1 MLNRRQFISAMA
13 AATAMTAVPSC
24 FASSTRLSHKERVD
38 RALRGEDVDRPPF
51 SFWHH
56 YKRPTAQLEAQDHLE
71 FHRRYDTDFV
81 KVMNDFDYPR
91 STTGK
96 WYELEPLK
104 TPYPEQLHT
113 LELVRDGL
121 QGDAYFID
129 TLYGPYMTAML
140 LLAAEPGFAGKKD
153 SEDRSDVISSIHS
166 FQKENTAG
174 WEQAMEA
181 ITQSTINHIRRS
193 QEIGCS
199 GTLVSI
205 FNATSKF
212 GSVSDYERYS
222 RPYDKRVLAA
232 LADTKLT
239 LLHLHTL
246 ETPYLDQFE
255 DSRPRSSTTRSRRA
269 AFPSQR
275 SARFTRRRSPVEWM
289 KWTLIGSRRKKSVS
303 SGRWRGSRRE
313 ANTSLP
319 QAARFPM
326 RRPTPNSPVCR
337 VRWASSPLGRKW
349 RGVLPSLALLGV
361 FVFFV
366 PGHLNGLELGLI

>member
-13 AATAMTAVPSC
+13 AATAMTAVPSS
-24 FASSTRLSHKERVD
+24 FASSAPLTHKERVD
-38 RALRGEDVDRPPF
+38 RALQGEDVDRPPF
-51 SFWHH
+51 SLWHH
-56 YKRPTAQLEAQDHLE
+56 YKRPTAELEAQDHLE

-91 STTGK
+91 SKNGK

-104 TPYPEQLHT
+104 TPYPEQLRT

-121 QGDAYFID
+121 HGDAYFID

-140 LLAAEPGFAGKKD
+140 LLAAEPEFAGKKD
-153 SEDRSDVISSIHS
+153 AEDRTDVINSIHD
-166 FQKENTAG
+166 FQKANTAA

-181 ITQSTINHIRRS
+181 VTQSTINHIRRS

-222 RPYDKRVLAA
+222 KPYDKRVLAA

-246 ETPYLDQFE
+246 ERPYLDQFKDFQAPVINYSVKTSGIPIVE
-255 DSRPRSSTTRSRRA
+255 VRKEYSQAIAGGVDEVDFDKLTTEEIRKQWTLAREQAGSKYIITPGCSVPDASTDAELARMSRAVGVRSSTA
-269 AFPSQR
+269 
-275 SARFTRRRSPVEWM
+275 M
-289 KWTLIGSRRKKSVS
+289 RK
-303 SGRWRGSRRE
+303 
-313 ANTSLP
+313 
-319 QAARFPM
+319 
-326 RRPTPNSPVCR
+326 
-337 VRWASSPLGRKW
+337 
-349 RGVLPSLALLGV
+349 
-361 FVFFV
+361 
-366 PGHLNGLELGLI
+366 I

>member
-1 MLNRRQFISAMA
+1 LLNRRQFISAMA
-13 AATAMTAVPSC
+13 AATAMTAVRSS
-24 FASSTRLSHKERVD
+24 FASSTRLTHKERID

-96 WYELEPLK
+96 WYELEPVK

-121 QGDAYFID
+121 RGDAYFVD

-140 LLAAEPGFAGKKD
+140 LLAAEPEFAGKKNA
-153 SEDRSDVISSIHS
+153 EDRSEVISSIHK

-181 ITQSTINHIRRS
+181 ITQSTINHIRQS
-193 QEIGCS
+193 QEIGAS

-232 LADTKLT
+232 LGDSKLT
-239 LLHLHTL
+239 VLHLHTL
-246 ETPYLDQFE
+246 ERPYLEQFHDFAAPVINYSVKTSGIPIADVRKVYAQPIAGGVDE
-255 DSRPRSSTTRSRRA
+255 VDFDRLTTEEIRKQWMLAREQAGSKYIITPGCSVPDASTDAELGRMPRAVGVR
-269 AFPSQR
+269 
-275 SARFTRRRSPVEWM
+275 
-289 KWTLIGSRRKKSVS
+289 
-303 SGRWRGSRRE
+303 
-313 ANTSLP
+313 ANTAL
-319 QAARFPM
+319 
-326 RRPTPNSPVCR
+326 
-337 VRWASSPLGRKW
+337 RK
-349 RGVLPSLALLGV
+349 
-361 FVFFV
+361 
-366 PGHLNGLELGLI
+366 I

>member
-1 MLNRRQFISAMA
+1 MRPTRFASMCCQFITRLKSPRTCNSSEAVSIGIERNRKVMNRRQFVSAMA
-13 AATAMTAVPSC
+13 AATAMTAVPS

-51 SFWHH
+51 SLWHH
-56 YKRPTAQLEAQDHLE
+56 YKRPTAELEAQDHLE

-91 STTGK
+91 SKTGK

-104 TPYPEQLHT
+104 TPYPEQLRT
-113 LELVRDGL
+113 LELIRDGL
-121 QGDAYFID
+121 HGDAYFID

-140 LLAAEPGFAGKKD
+140 LLAAEPQFAGKKGG
-153 SEDRSDVISSIHS
+153 EDRTDVIHSIHG
-166 FQKENTAG
+166 FQKENSAG

-181 ITQSTINHIRRS
+181 ITQSTINHIRSS

-205 FNATSKF
+205 FNATAKF

-222 RPYDKRVLAA
+222 KPYDKLVLAA

-246 ETPYLDQFE
+246 E
-255 DSRPRSSTTRSRRA
+255 
-269 AFPSQR
+269 
-275 SARFTRRRSPVEWM
+275 
-289 KWTLIGSRRKKSVS
+289 
-303 SGRWRGSRRE
+303 
-313 ANTSLP
+313 
-319 QAARFPM
+319 
-326 RRPTPNSPVCR
+326 
-337 VRWASSPLGRKW
+337 
-349 RGVLPSLALLGV
+349 
-361 FVFFV
+361 
-366 PGHLNGLELGLI
+366 

>member
-1 MLNRRQFISAMA
+1 LLNRRQFISAMA
-13 AATAMTAVPSC
+13 SAAALTGIPSS
-24 FASSTRLSHKERVD
+24 FASSTRLTHKERVD

-56 YKRPTAQLEAQDHLE
+56 YKRPTAELEAQDHLE

-91 STTGK
+91 SKTGK
-96 WYELEPLK
+96 WYELEPVE
-104 TPYPEQLHT
+104 TPYPQQLRT

-121 QGDAYFID
+121 HGDAYFID

-140 LLAAEPGFAGKKD
+140 LLAAEPEFAGKKGG
-153 SEDRSDVISSIHS
+153 EDRTDVIQSIHD
-166 FQKENTAG
+166 FQKENSAG

-181 ITQSTINHIRRS
+181 ITQSTIHHIRRS

-205 FNATSKF
+205 FNATAKF

-222 RPYDKRVLAA
+222 KPYDKRVLAA

-246 ETPYLDQFE
+246 ERPYLDQFKDFQAPVINYSVKTSGIPIAE
-255 DSRPRSSTTRSRRA
+255 VRKDYSQAIAGGVDEVDFDKLTTEEIRKQWMLAREEAGSKYIITPGCSVPDASTDAELARMPRAVGVQPSA
-269 AFPSQR
+269 A
-275 SARFTRRRSPVEWM
+275 
-289 KWTLIGSRRKKSVS
+289 LRK
-303 SGRWRGSRRE
+303 
-313 ANTSLP
+313 
-319 QAARFPM
+319 
-326 RRPTPNSPVCR
+326 
-337 VRWASSPLGRKW
+337 
-349 RGVLPSLALLGV
+349 
-361 FVFFV
+361 
-366 PGHLNGLELGLI
+366 I

>member
-1 MLNRRQFISAMA
+1 LLNRRQFISSMA
-13 AATAMTAVPSC
+13 AATAMTAVRSS
-24 FASSTRLSHKERVD
+24 FASSTRLTHKERID

-51 SFWHH
+51 SLWHH

-96 WYELEPLK
+96 WYELEALK

-121 QGDAYFID
+121 QGDAYFVD

-140 LLAAEPGFAGKKD
+140 LLAAEPEFAGKKNA
-153 SEDRSDVISSIHS
+153 EDRSEVIESIHK

-181 ITQSTINHIRRS
+181 ITQSTIHHIRQS
-193 QEIGCS
+193 QEIGSS

-232 LADTKLT
+232 LGESKLT
-239 LLHLHTL
+239 ILHLHTL
-246 ETPYLDQFE
+246 ERPYLDQFRDFAAPVINYSVKTSGIPIAE
-255 DSRPRSSTTRSRRA
+255 VRKVYAQPIAGGVDEVDFDRLTTEEIRKQWMLAREQAGSKYIITPGCSVPDASTDAELARMPRAVGVRPNMA
-269 AFPSQR
+269 
-275 SARFTRRRSPVEWM
+275 
-289 KWTLIGSRRKKSVS
+289 LRK
-303 SGRWRGSRRE
+303 
-313 ANTSLP
+313 
-319 QAARFPM
+319 
-326 RRPTPNSPVCR
+326 
-337 VRWASSPLGRKW
+337 
-349 RGVLPSLALLGV
+349 
-361 FVFFV
+361 
-366 PGHLNGLELGLI
+366 I

>member
-1 MLNRRQFISAMA
+1 LLNRRQFITAMA
-13 AATAMTAVPSC
+13 AATAMTAVRSS
-24 FASSTRLSHKERVD
+24 FASSTRLSHKERID

-121 QGDAYFID
+121 QGNAYFVD

-140 LLAAEPGFAGKKD
+140 LLAAEPEFAGKKNA
-153 SEDRSDVISSIHS
+153 EDRSEVIESIHK

-181 ITQSTINHIRRS
+181 ITQSTINHIRGS
-193 QEIGCS
+193 QEIGSS

-232 LADTKLT
+232 LADSKLT
-239 LLHLHTL
+239 ILHLHTL
-246 ETPYLDQFE
+246 ERPYLEQFRDFAAPVVNYSVKTSGIPIAE
-255 DSRPRSSTTRSRRA
+255 VRKVYAQPIAGGVDEVDFDRLTTEEIRK
-269 AFPSQR
+269 Q
-275 SARFTRRRSPVEWM
+275 
-289 KWTLIGSRRKKSVS
+289 WTLAREQAGSKYIITPGCSV
-303 SGRWRGSRRE
+303 
-313 ANTSLP
+313 P
-319 QAARFPM
+319 D
-326 RRPTPNSPVCR
+326 
-337 VRWASSPLGRKW
+337 ASTDAELGRMP
-349 RGVLPSLALLGV
+349 RAVGVKP
-361 FVFFV
+361 
-366 PGHLNGLELGLI
+366 NMTMRKI

>member
-1 MLNRRQFISAMA
+1 MPFAEAMPMNSRRQFVSAFA
-13 AATAMTAVPSC
+13 AAAAMTA
-24 FASSTRLSHKERVD
+24 ARLSWSKTSALTHKERVD
-38 RALRGEDVDRPPF
+38 RALLGAEVDRPPF

-56 YKRPTAQLEAQDHLE
+56 YKRPNAQLEAQDHLE

-96 WYELEPLK
+96 WYELEPVAS
-104 TPYPEQLHT
+104 PYPEQLRT

-121 QGDAYFID
+121 HGDAYFID

-140 LLAAEPGFAGKKD
+140 LLAAEPEFAGKKD
-153 SEDRSDVISSIHS
+153 AEDRNDVISSIHA
-166 FQKENTAG
+166 FQKENTAA
-174 WEQAMEA
+174 WEGAMEA
-181 ITQSTINHIRRS
+181 ITQSTINHIHRS

-212 GSVSDYERYS
+212 GSVADYERYS

-246 ETPYLDQFE
+246 ERPFLDQFKDFSAPVINYSVKTSGIPVAE
-255 DSRPRSSTTRSRRA
+255 VRKVYSQAIAGGVDEVDFDKLTTEEIRK
-269 AFPSQR
+269 Q
-275 SARFTRRRSPVEWM
+275 
-289 KWTLIGSRRKKSVS
+289 WTLAREQAGSKYIITPGCSVPDAS
-303 SGRWRGSRRE
+303 TAAELARMPVAVGVKG
-313 ANTSLP
+313 NT
-319 QAARFPM
+319 AM
-326 RRPTPNSPVCR
+326 RS
-337 VRWASSPLGRKW
+337 
-349 RGVLPSLALLGV
+349 
-361 FVFFV
+361 
-366 PGHLNGLELGLI
+366 I